1 MLDAFVRAAKK
12 GIDVRIIMPGIPD
25 KKVVYRMSRSYYRV
39 LLEAGVK
46 IYEYTPGFVHAKA
59 SLVDD
64 RIGSIGTVNLD
75 YRSLYLHYECN
86 ALFYKA
92 SLLED
97 LKNDFEE
104 SMHVSRERT
113 LQDEKM
119 NWCIIL
125 LITFFV
131 FLHHWYNTQNL
142 LCTCG

>member
-113 LQDEKM
+113 LQDEK
-119 NWCIIL
+119 NEL
-125 LITFFV
+125 VHNLINNVLRIFAPLV
-131 FLHHWYNTQNL
+131 
-142 LCTCG
+142 

>member
-1 MLDAFVRAAKK
+1 M
-12 GIDVRIIMPGIPD
+12 
-25 KKVVYRMSRSYYRV
+25 
-39 LLEAGVK
+39 EAGVK

-64 RIGSIGTVNLD
+64 QIGSIGTVNLD

-104 SMHVSRERT
+104 SMHASRERT
-113 LQDEKM
+113 LQDEK
-119 NWCIIL
+119 NGL
-125 LITFFV
+125 VHNLINNVLRIFAPLV
-131 FLHHWYNTQNL
+131 
-142 LCTCG
+142 